1 MLRCCRC
8 IWFLPIIFIGTH
20 SIALVKM
27 DSVKLFFFYMERCVL
42 WMYAIDGFAAINTSS
57 PKSKEECETEAL
69 KPDAE
74 ADAEAKG
81 GEEAGAL
88 EAKMSLMNG
97 ITVIV
102 GSIIGSGIF
111 VSPTGVL
118 KYTGSV
124 NASLLVWIASG
135 VFSMIGAYCYA
146 ELGTMIR
153 LSGADYAYIMETFGP
168 FAAFI
173 RLWIEC
179 MIVRPCSQAIVALTF
194 SVYVLKPIFPECDPP
209 EDATRL
215 LAACCILLLTFVNCW
230 SVRAAT
236 RVQDW
241 FTYAKLLALFIIIAA
256 GIYQLCRVRNLPRAI
271 AISCT
276 LVTVV
281 YTFTNVAF
289 YTTLSP
295 TEVLGSAAVAVTFA
309 ERLFGWFAL
318 SIPLFVAA
326 STFGAVNGVLLTSSR
341 LFYAGAAQ
349 GQMPEM
355 LTMVSARA
363 TPAAA
368 VLAVAL
374 LSLVYL
380 TVSDIYALINYV
392 GFATWLSI
400 GAAVL
405 CLPVLRYTQPNLE
418 RPIKVNLFFPVI
430 YIICTILVV
439 AFPAF
444 ASPAET
450 GVGCLMILTAV
461 PVYLLLLHPRT
472 RIKWLSSNLKLCH
485 RPCAKADVI
494 IATENEALNK
504 VAKSQKIVATSPNVS
519 NKILKK
525 KINAEKKVTFQ
536 KEVLFKEA
544 VTKGDNTLVK
554 NVTAKKAILKPPK
567 KVESQK
573 DDEVKNAPKPKV
585 KPVEKKKKRQKTQ
598 INDTKLMLKL
608 MRGRK

>member
-1 MLRCCRC
+1 MN
-8 IWFLPIIFIGTH
+8 
-20 SIALVKM
+20 K
-27 DSVKLFFFYMERCVL
+27 
-42 WMYAIDGFAAINTSS
+42 ININCPRS
-57 PKSKEECETEAL
+57 PKNANCEDENDKEAL
-69 KPDAE
+69 KSEAE
-74 ADAEAKG
+74 EEKG
-81 GEEAGAL
+81 GL
-88 EAKMSLMNG
+88 EAKMSLLNG

-124 NASLLVWIASG
+124 NASLLVWIISG
-135 VFSMIGAYCYA
+135 VFSMVGAYCYA

-153 LSGADYAYIMETFGP
+153 LSGADYAYIMTTFGP

-194 SVYVLKPIFPECDPP
+194 SVYVLKPVFPECDPP
-209 EDATRL
+209 NEATRL

-256 GIYQLCRVRNLPRAI
+256 GIYQLTQGHVEHFTFEGTTDDVTSIALSFYSGLFAYNGWNYLNFIIEELKDPVRNLPRAI

-276 LVTVV
+276 LVTIV

-289 YTTLSP
+289 FSTLSP
-295 TEVLGSAAVAVTFA
+295 TEVLGSPAVAVTFA
-309 ERLFGWFAL
+309 ERLFDWFAL
-318 SIPLFVAA
+318 ALPVFVAA

-349 GQMPEM
+349 GQMPAM

-363 TPAAA
+363 TPAPA

-374 LSLVYL
+374 LSLLYL
-380 TVSDIYALINYV
+380 TVSDIQALINYV

-418 RPIKVNLFFPVI
+418 RPIRVNLFFPI
-430 YIICTILVV
+430 LYIICTILVV
-439 AFPAF
+439 AVPAV

-461 PVYLLLLHPRT
+461 PVYLLLIEPRT
-472 RIKWLSSNLKLCH
+472 KITGLGSLTDAATRLIQKLTLSV
-485 RPCAKADVI
+485 RPK
-494 IATENEALNK
+494 
-504 VAKSQKIVATSPNVS
+504 
-519 NKILKK
+519 
-525 KINAEKKVTFQ
+525 
-536 KEVLFKEA
+536 
-544 VTKGDNTLVK
+544 TK
-554 NVTAKKAILKPPK
+554 
-567 KVESQK
+567 
-573 DDEVKNAPKPKV
+573 
-585 KPVEKKKKRQKTQ
+585 
-598 INDTKLMLKL
+598 
-608 MRGRK
+608 

>member
-1 MLRCCRC
+1 MV
-8 IWFLPIIFIGTH
+8 GK
-20 SIALVKM
+20 IAAP
-27 DSVKLFFFYMERCVL
+27 
-42 WMYAIDGFAAINTSS
+42 AIAARFARRS
-57 PKSKEECETEAL
+57 PKSKEAECESVTL
-69 KPDAE
+69 KSDLDADVE
-74 ADAEAKG
+74 SKDG
-81 GEEAGAL
+81 GGAL
-88 EAKMSLMNG
+88 EAKMSLLNG
-97 ITVIV
+97 CTVIV

-124 NASLLVWIASG
+124 NASLIVWITSG
-135 VFSMIGAYCYA
+135 IFSMIGAYCYA

-153 LSGADYAYIMETFGP
+153 QSGADYAYIMETFGP

-194 SVYVLKPIFPECDPP
+194 SVYVLRPVFPECEPP
-209 EDATRL
+209 NEATRL

-256 GIYQLCRVRNLPRAI
+256 GAYQLCMGKVEHFTFEGTTDSVTSIALSFYSGLFAYNGWNYLNFIIEELKDPVRNLPRAI
-271 AISCT
+271 AISCA
-276 LVTVV
+276 LVTIV
-281 YTFTNVAF
+281 YTFTNIAF

-349 GQMPEM
+349 GQMPAM
-355 LTMVSARA
+355 LTMVTTRA
-363 TPAAA
+363 TPAPA

-374 LSLVYL
+374 LSLLYL

-400 GAAVL
+400 GAAVF
-405 CLPVLRYTQPNLE
+405 CLPVLRYTRPNLE
-418 RPIKVNLFFPVI
+418 RPIKVNLFFPIV
-430 YIICTILVV
+430 YIICTVLVV
-439 AFPAF
+439 AVPAL

-472 RIKWLSSNLKLCH
+472 KMNCL
-485 RPCAKADVI
+485 
-494 IATENEALNK
+494 
-504 VAKSQKIVATSPNVS
+504 
-519 NKILKK
+519 
-525 KINAEKKVTFQ
+525 
-536 KEVLFKEA
+536 EA
-544 VTKGDNTLVK
+544 VMHRATYLV
-554 NVTAKKAILKPPK
+554 
-567 KVESQK
+567 QK
-573 DDEVKNAPKPKV
+573 LTMAVRPKV
-585 KPVEKKKKRQKTQ
+585 K
-598 INDTKLMLKL
+598 
-608 MRGRK
+608 